1 MSVNTKLPATPLR
14 AAFSRARAR
23 QSGLISAKVTSKP
36 PSLPRD
42 TPMQPVP
49 QQRSRSVLP
58 PIDSASSHSVSVS
71 CLGISAQGRV

>member
-14 AAFSRARAR
+14 AAFSRARPR
-23 QSGLISAKVTSKP
+23 QSGLISPKVTSKP
-36 PSLPRD
+36 PSFASD

>member
-1 MSVNTKLPATPLR
+1 MSVSRNLPGTPLR

-36 PSLPRD
+36 HSLARD

-58 PIDSASSHSVSVS
+58 PMDSASSQRVSVS
-71 CLGISAQGRV
+71 CRGIRAQCLV

>member
-1 MSVNTKLPATPLR
+1 MSVNTKLPATPFS

-23 QSGLISAKVTSKP
+23 QSGLISPKVTSKP
-36 PSLPRD
+36 PSFASD

-58 PIDSASSHSVSVS
+58 PIDSASSQRVSVS
-71 CLGISAQGRV
+71 CRGISAQGRV